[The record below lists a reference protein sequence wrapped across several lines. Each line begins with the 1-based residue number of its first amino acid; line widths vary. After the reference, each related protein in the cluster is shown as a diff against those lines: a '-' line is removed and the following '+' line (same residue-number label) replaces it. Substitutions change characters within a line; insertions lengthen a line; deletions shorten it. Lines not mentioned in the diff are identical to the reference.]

1 MTWAA
6 NYLIKQAFGQRV
18 GGATDSMLTPGM
30 GQRVE
35 MQGGSVAP
43 QSLTAASGSQSP
55 LAGYQRLGGHG
66 PGTPGAPG
74 SAAANLQSGLT
85 DLAGNWITNVI
96 GYGVMDKVLGRGG
109 KPAAEAA
116 GKQVAGAA
124 GKQVAGAAGKQVAG
138 AAGKQVAGAAGRAAA
153 GRAAG
158 WGGKALGWGG
168 KALGLGGKI
177 LGAASPIGW
186 AYTLGDLAATGGN
199 MYYDQQEANTR
210 QQQAQGTAKAVQ
222 SRNAEILSGK
232 HDWRYTTPAQRQQ
245 LAATKA
251 RFRSQPI
258 RG

>member
-1 MTWAA
+1 VDDPVQLGGNAVTWVA

-74 SAAANLQSGLT
+74 SAAANLQSGLGG
-85 DLAGNWITNVI
+85 LAEGFAKDVGSYWLM
-96 GYGVMDKVLGRGG
+96 GKMMGGGG
-109 KPAAEAA
+109 KPAAGA
-116 GKQVAGAA
+116 G
-124 GKQVAGAAGKQVAG
+124 GKQVAG

-158 WGGKALGWGG
+158 RGGKALGWGG
-168 KALGLGGKI
+168 KALGWGSKL
-177 LGAASPIGW
+177 LGAAGPIGW

-251 RFRSQPI
+251 RFRS
-258 RG
+258 

>member
-1 MTWAA
+1 MTWVA

-74 SAAANLQSGLT
+74 SAAANLQSGLGG
-85 DLAGNWITNVI
+85 LAEGFAKDVGSYWLM
-96 GYGVMDKVLGRGG
+96 GKMMGGGG
-109 KPAAEAA
+109 KPAAGA
-116 GKQVAGAA
+116 G
-124 GKQVAGAAGKQVAG
+124 GKQVAG

-158 WGGKALGWGG
+158 RGGKALGWGG
-168 KALGLGGKI
+168 KALGWGSKL
-177 LGAASPIGW
+177 LGAAGPIGW

-251 RFRSQPI
+251 RFRS
-258 RG
+258 

>member
-1 MTWAA
+1 MWAA

-30 GQRVE
+30 GPRVE
-35 MQGGSVAP
+35 MRDGSVAP
-43 QSLTAASGSQSP
+43 RSPTAATVSQSP
-55 LAGYQRLGGHG
+55 IDGYQRLGGHG

-74 SAAANLQSGLT
+74 SAAANLQSGLGG
-85 DLAGNWITNVI
+85 LAEGFAKDVGSYWLM
-96 GYGVMDKVLGRGG
+96 GKMMGGGG
-109 KPAAEAA
+109 KPAAETA

-138 AAGKQVAGAAGRAAA
+138 ATGKQVAGAAGRAAA

-168 KALGLGGKI
+168 KALGWGSKL
-177 LGAASPIGW
+177 LGAAGPIGW

-210 QQQAQGTAKAVQ
+210 QQQAQGTAKAIQ